1 MNTQHRAIKNPI
13 FIASIVLTMSAI
25 AAIATTL
32 SGISTGCTEAN
43 FVALVFQQ
51 RYGLLEGMIVREF
64 LVTLPLAII
73 GTWFLYRRT
82 RSVRIASL
90 AVWVIVPAHVIATIS
105 NVLIQL

>member
-1 MNTQHRAIKNPI
+1 MMLKNPI
-13 FIASIVLTMSAI
+13 FIASIALAVSAI
-25 AAIATTL
+25 ADIATTM

-43 FVALVFQQ
+43 YIALVFQQ
-51 RYGLLEGMIVREF
+51 RYGLLNGMIAREF
-64 LVTLPLAII
+64 LVTVPLAII

-82 RSVRIASL
+82 RSVLIASL

>member
-1 MNTQHRAIKNPI
+1 MMLKNPI
-13 FIASIVLTMSAI
+13 FIASIALAISA
-25 AAIATTL
+25 ALDMATTM

-51 RYGLLEGMIVREF
+51 RYGVLEGMIMREF
-64 LVTLPLAII
+64 LVTVPLAVI

-82 RSVRIASL
+82 RSIRIASL